1 MQQSQYALNPLKR
14 IHLLAFF
21 FILLICSSVFA
32 ATPDSIFSDNNRSVV
47 LVTPRDASG
56 SPLRQGTGFIVSKDG
71 VIVTNYHL
79 VSDAKGIMVTMGDTV
94 LKVEGILSADRENDV
109 VILKIA
115 GENLKPVK
123 MGEPDKVAL
132 GETVYIM
139 SSTQGFGNLLGIGI
153 VSGMLQ
159 MNTSRKIFQI
169 AAPLSE
175 GSTGGPVFNKDGELI
190 GVVTFLIQGAK
201 NLYFAVPAS
210 LLGESVTGK
219 KVTPLE
225 NAGIEDYRKI
235 PEYWMNLG
243 FYCGTAG
250 LHQEAI
256 DAYTQALRIR
266 PDLAEA
272 FYYLGLSYSALQKY
286 SDAIDAFKQAI
297 RIKPHYLEALYNL
310 GVACEDVGLHQEGI
324 ETFSQVLKLKPDCA
338 EAYYGLGGAYTN
350 LSRYQD
356 AVDAFRQAVK
366 LKPDYV
372 EAYYNLGVACGLLGR
387 YGEAADACKQA
398 LKLKPDLAE
407 AHNNLGV
414 AYLKLNR
421 YEEAMDAYNQALKVR
436 PDYQDARYNLE
447 FTSAKFY
454 SSLKRHAEAVNALQR
469 AIKIKPD
476 SFEAYDTLGSLCTML
491 GRYQEAADA
500 SREAVKIKP
509 DSFDAQNNLAIACGM
524 LNLWSEAADAYRE
537 AVRIKPD
544 AAANVYYGLGYACA
558 AVGRYQEAADAYR
571 QALKSKPD
579 YAEAHLGLGIA
590 HVLMNKKDLAR
601 EEYEALKKLNEG
613 MAKNLLDFLNKAEE
627 QLKNQNQSSGSPK

>member
-310 GVACEDVGLHQEGI
+310 GVALEDLGLHQEAI

-421 YEEAMDAYNQALKVR
+421 YEEAMDAYNQALKLR

>member
-421 YEEAMDAYNQALKVR
+421 YEEAMDAYNQALKLR

-469 AIKIKPD
+469 AIKIRPD

-500 SREAVKIKP
+500 SQEAVKIKP
-509 DSFDAQNNLAIACGM
+509 DSFNAQNNLAVACGM
-524 LNLWSEAADAYRE
+524 LNRWSEAADAYRE
-537 AVRIKPD
+537 AVRMKPD
-544 AAANVYYGLGYACA
+544 AAVNVYYGLGYACA
-558 AVGRYQEAADAYR
+558 AVGRYQEAADAYK

-590 HVLMNKKDLAR
+590 HVLMNRKDLAR
-601 EEYEALKKLNEG
+601 EEYEALKKLNEV

>member
-1 MQQSQYALNPLKR
+1 MVIRSLKGR
-14 IHLLAFF
+14 RLSFLL
-21 FILLICSSVFA
+21 FILLISSPAF
-32 ATPDSIFSDNNRSVV
+32 ATPDRIFSDNNRSVGI
-47 LVTPRDASG
+47 VTALDAAKN
-56 SPLRQGTGFIVSKDG
+56 PLRQGTGFILRRDG

-79 VSDAKGIMVTMGDTV
+79 VSDAKGIMVTVGNTV
-94 LKVEGILSADRENDV
+94 LKVEGILSADKENDL
-109 VILKIA
+109 VILKVA

-159 MNTSRKIFQI
+159 MNPSRKIFQI

-286 SDAIDAFKQAI
+286 SEAVDAFKQAI
-297 RIKPHYLEALYNL
+297 RINPHYLEALYNL
-310 GVACEDVGLHQEGI
+310 GVAREDVGLHQEAI

-500 SREAVKIKP
+500 SREAVRIKP
-509 DSFDAQNNLAIACGM
+509 DSFDAQSNLAIASGM
-524 LNLWSEAADAYRE
+524 LNRWSEAADAYRE
-537 AVRIKPD
+537 AVRMKPD

-590 HVLMNKKDLAR
+590 HVFMNRKDLAR
-601 EEYEALKKLNEG
+601 EEYEALKKLNEV

>member
-1 MQQSQYALNPLKR
+1 MQQFQYALNPLRR
-14 IHLLAFF
+14 IRLLAFF
-21 FILLICSSVFA
+21 LILLIVSPAFA
-32 ATPDSIFSDNNRSVV
+32 SPDRIFSDNNRSVGI
-47 LVTPRDASG
+47 VTALDAAG
-56 SPLRQGTGFIVSKDG
+56 NPLRQGTGFILRRDG

-79 VSDAKGIMVTMGDTV
+79 VSDAKGIMVTVGNTV

-109 VILKIA
+109 VVLKAA
-115 GENLKPVK
+115 GESLQPVK
-123 MGEPDKVAL
+123 MGDPDRVTVGEKVY
-132 GETVYIM
+132 VM
-139 SSTQGFGNLLGIGI
+139 SSTQDIGNILAIGF
-153 VSGMLQ
+153 VSGILQ
-159 MNTSRKIFQI
+159 MNPAKKILQI
-169 AAPLSE
+169 AMPASE
-175 GSTGGPVFNKDGELI
+175 GNTGGPVFNKDGELI

-219 KVTPLE
+219 KVTLLQ

-243 FYCGTAG
+243 FYCGSAG

-256 DAYTQALRIR
+256 DAYKQALRMR

-469 AIKIKPD
+469 AIKIRPD

-500 SREAVKIKP
+500 SQEAVKIKP
-509 DSFDAQNNLAIACGM
+509 DSFNAQNNLAVACGM
-524 LNLWSEAADAYRE
+524 LNRWSEAADAYRE
-537 AVRIKPD
+537 AVRMKPD
-544 AAANVYYGLGYACA
+544 AAVNVYYGLGYACA
-558 AVGRYQEAADAYR
+558 AVGRYQEAADAYK

-590 HVLMNKKDLAR
+590 HVLMNRKDLAR
-601 EEYEALKKLNEG
+601 EEYEALKKLNEV